1 MSQSSKFNM
10 NQYLDSRNIIQK
22 PGKPIELS
30 QESSSHQRP
39 LFIESKNKMSLHPD
53 VQSHISDAESCTATA
68 SFTATHSLCS
78 G

>member
-1 MSQSSKFNM
+1 MSQSSSKFNM

-39 LFIESKNKMSLHPD
+39 LFIESKTDES
-53 VQSHISDAESCTATA
+53 IAEPCVNLYIALSRTFE
-68 SFTATHSLCS
+68 S
-78 G
+78 